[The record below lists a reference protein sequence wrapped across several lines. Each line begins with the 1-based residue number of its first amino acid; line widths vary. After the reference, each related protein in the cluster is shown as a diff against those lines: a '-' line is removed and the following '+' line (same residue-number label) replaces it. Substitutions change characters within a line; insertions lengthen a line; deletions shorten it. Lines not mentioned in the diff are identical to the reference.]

1 MGRANIKITLA
12 TAALAALPAM
22 ELVAAEESKTAM
34 SDRQLSVMMFV
45 DYGRSYGYQTMM
57 ARIQVDTV
65 KAELE
70 RDQQILEQK
79 QELLRKKAIP
89 PIEVE
94 VAQLKNAW
102 NEKQLIVAQ
111 KSLEYV
117 SAEFDAMAQMAKHFG
132 GDDVPVEKL
141 YATFRRGW
149 EAGCDKGPDEVEAM
163 KAWAAF
169 SEKALERARQLN
181 SQGDESLTSVLQKEA
196 NLKIARSNYENR
208 LAGLDK
214 CRKTLFPSLKEI
226 LAVK

>member
-214 CRKTLFPSLKEI
+214 CRKTLFPSLEEI